1 MVLIFSVAQA
11 PRDIVAAKPLSD
23 RESWQGGYMTTSN
36 EPISRDL
43 YPLAGRT
50 VVVTGVSRR
59 AGIGH
64 AIAARAA
71 AFGANLVCQHFSP
84 HDAEQAW
91 GADSIE
97 DVMTSV
103 RDHLHPGGRL
113 VDIEADFTDP
123 AAPTTVIATAIE
135 EFGRIDG
142 LVCNQAASGLDGT
155 LDAISSEYLDRH
167 WAVNARASMLL
178 AQAFARQAD
187 GGSIVFMTSGQGE
200 GPMPDE
206 VAYATS
212 KAALAGITPT
222 LAAGLADRRIRVNTV
237 NPGPIPTGWMSRD
250 LESALLERSPFGR
263 LAEPDDPARLITWL
277 LTDEASWITGQVIS
291 SEGGFRRHS

>member
-1 MVLIFSVAQA
+1 
-11 PRDIVAAKPLSD
+11 
-23 RESWQGGYMTTSN
+23 
-36 EPISRDL
+36 
-43 YPLAGRT
+43 
-50 VVVTGVSRR
+50 
-59 AGIGH
+59 
-64 AIAARAA
+64 
-71 AFGANLVCQHFSP
+71 
-84 HDAEQAW
+84 
-91 GADSIE
+91 
-97 DVMTSV
+97 
-103 RDHLHPGGRL
+103 
-113 VDIEADFTDP
+113 
-123 AAPTTVIATAIE
+123 
-135 EFGRIDG
+135 
-142 LVCNQAASGLDGT
+142 
-155 LDAISSEYLDRH
+155 DRH

-291 SEGGFRRHS
+291 SEGGFRRQS